1 MRAPS
6 HAGVGCPGCRPG
18 DTFLVSLPDADK
30 EPPPS
35 KPARAAAPVAAPARA
50 AAPVAAP
57 VTAPARAAESS
68 ADQVLAIEEALGEN
82 LDGAIKGLMPRMKN
96 LEQALF
102 GEVQAGKI
110 PDRLA
115 ALQEQC

>member
-1 MRAPS
+1 
-6 HAGVGCPGCRPG
+6 
-18 DTFLVSLPDADK
+18 VSLPDADK